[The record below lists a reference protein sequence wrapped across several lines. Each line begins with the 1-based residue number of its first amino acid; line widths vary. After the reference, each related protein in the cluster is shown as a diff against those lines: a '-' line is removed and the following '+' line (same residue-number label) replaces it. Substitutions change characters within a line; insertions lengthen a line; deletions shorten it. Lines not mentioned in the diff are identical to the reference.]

1 MFDYLRR
8 TGSVP
13 ARTLV
18 RQLRDQCSGEPV
30 SHSDQRRGM
39 FPLSDLG
46 GLDGV
51 VSFFERSPMPPIDTH
66 LEWLRLRER
75 FLLCIGIPRPRPGGS
90 APAARAIQA

>member
-51 VSFFERSPMPPIDTH
+51 VSFFERSPVPPIDTH
-66 LEWLRLRER
+66 SEWLRNP
-75 FLLCIGIPRPRPGGS
+75 FT
-90 APAARAIQA
+90 